1 MRLIT
6 RLTAASVWARER
18 HRESYARK
26 LACTSSS
33 TLADIARVAL
43 SWTIQP
49 TSANNNVK
57 AMEVASR
64 IFQSSDK
71 RENEPSMLDLLVWP
85 GMMASCPT
93 FYGLLP
99 GYAG

>member
-33 TLADIARVAL
+33 TLADMARVAL

-57 AMEVASR
+57 AMDVASR
-64 IFQSSDK
+64 IFQSSDR
-71 RENEPSMLDLLVWP
+71 RENEPSILELLGWP
-85 GMMASCPT
+85 ASWLASQHY
-93 FYGLLP
+93 YGLLP
-99 GYAG
+99 G